1 MKNVCGR
8 TTPVSLPLVV
18 VTVEL
23 LHELLSKFKSWWLSE
38 TASSRWWDI
47 PALPYSTD
55 KSFSHFANQFKLRSG
70 FDSDFW
76 PKERVVQNRFCK
88 GEEITPSGRS
98 ITLNLEFTNVT
109 LRSSLKIFQDGE
121 PVHCRFLLQ
130 NQLSTWPVLWI
141 LFPDCSCDPLTCP
154 PEFHPGQRD
163 LPLRKGAVLSW
174 QGWKGARQFAPH
186 LAVHALCDR
195 CHQQAWA
202 TEPSRTT
209 GGGRGL
215 QSHWLWG
222 KAWVFTWM
230 LLPLETNTLYL
241 PVHMLIWNWTE
252 HLLHQQYSLY
262 MYICNTHNLCKVSLQ
277 HGARDIL

>member
-76 PKERVVQNRFCK
+76 PKERVVQNRFCR

-195 CHQQAWA
+195 AINRPEQPSPVAPQEEAEDFRATDSGVRSEFLPECCCHWRQ
-202 TEPSRTT
+202 T
-209 GGGRGL
+209 
-215 QSHWLWG
+215 H
-222 KAWVFTWM
+222 FT
-230 LLPLETNTLYL
+230 YL
-241 PVHMLIWNWTE
+241 F
-252 HLLHQQYSLY
+252 
-262 MYICNTHNLCKVSLQ
+262 IC
-277 HGARDIL
+277 